1 MSLRLRLTL
10 LYSTFMGG
18 ILFIFVAAIF
28 VLINVILLNQVDT
41 MLARV
46 VRDITE
52 VTRVNPV
59 GRLNIISLPPLDM
72 ASNAYVQVW
81 RNDGKLVSTSPSIET
96 LSDPLDSYA
105 LRSGETMYHDSWLG
119 TAHLR
124 VLTVPLNIGAH
135 TIGSLQLGT
144 SLAALND
151 GDHRGG
157 GCSDGRAGFMDPVG
171 PCLLSFGNYHG
182 CSRSTQPRR

>member
-10 LYSTFMGG
+10 LYSIFMGG
-18 ILFIFVAAIF
+18 ILFIFGAAIF

-52 VTRVNPV
+52 VTRVNAV

-96 LSDPLDSYA
+96 LSKPLDSFA
-105 LRSGETMYHDSWLG
+105 LRSGETM
-119 TAHLR
+119 
-124 VLTVPLNIGAH
+124 
-135 TIGSLQLGT
+135 
-144 SLAALND
+144 
-151 GDHRGG
+151 
-157 GCSDGRAGFMDPVG
+157 
-171 PCLLSFGNYHG
+171 
-182 CSRSTQPRR
+182 